1 MDIELRPLRLAEIF
15 DRIFQLYRAR
25 FKLFLGIAAVSTTV
39 ELAWNL
45 TNMVTGHWLNKSPLA
60 LTARQA
66 TTSVLLIVG
75 WAFVFAAAALCLGAT
90 NRALAAIYD
99 GKPTSIAQAF
109 SELRPN
115 WLRCIWVNTLTFVI
129 AWGSVILVL
138 IGTITAIVLAKRA
151 ATVGQ
156 ANTLTAV
163 YGATGLL
170 LLLAAPLCMWLT
182 LRYSLA
188 VPACVQESLKTV
200 QSLKRSV
207 FLAKGTQGRILLL
220 LLIVVAAQ
228 SMVGVVLMSPVFAVF
243 VRSQGHASPAA
254 TAYLLVAGAL
264 TSALIKPIYCI
275 GLTLFYLDARVRKE
289 GFDLERMLDRSMLDR
304 SGSDAPLEGIAT
316 TVPTRGPAF

>member
-1 MDIELRPLRLAEIF
+1 VDIELRPLRLAEIF

-66 TTSVLLIVG
+66 MTSFLLIVG

-115 WLRCIWVNTLTFVI
+115 WLRCIWVNTLTYVI

-138 IGTITAIVLAKRA
+138 IGTITAVVLAKRA

-156 ANTLTAV
+156 ANTLMAV
-163 YGATGLL
+163 YSATGLL
-170 LLLAAPLCMWLT
+170 LLVAAPLCMWLT

-188 VPACVQESLKTV
+188 VPACVQESLKTL

-228 SMVGVVLMSPVFAVF
+228 SMVGIVLMSPVFAVF

-289 GFDLERMLDRSMLDR
+289 GFDLERMLDRSVRDV
-304 SGSDAPLEGIAT
+304 PPEGIAT
-316 TVPTRGPAF
+316 TIPTREPTF